1 MKISMRF
8 KYIKAC
14 LFLLLLLGK
23 ESLCLAQADFT
34 ISPPIIEMSLGRGG
48 TKIFSFEL
56 ANVNKEKSSEFKI
69 FALDLDVDRNGS
81 TDFLEAGKSKYSCSK
96 WIEMESKQIVIG
108 PGQTKKI
115 IGKLS
120 VPGSV
125 SSGGYY
131 STVVCELATEKSTQ
145 VKTGAVITWRI
156 AALMKVTVLGG
167 RLEKKAV
174 LEDFFQ
180 RTLFEEKEKKNGL
193 TFVAALRNEGNIHL
207 KTEGKLTIL
216 TADRKRKGEVDFDV
230 GTGTVLPEH
239 TRDFAAVYDK
249 FLPEGDY
256 IARAAFRYGGMS
268 SLEKEIPFTIKV
280 GVASGQENE
289 VVISSLKLVPEEI
302 KLKIPQGGFRTAGF
316 TIQNQRMDNLRIQ
329 MWLEPQAGIENWF
342 QLESPEVKL
351 EAGKE
356 TKVMLKI
363 NIPQGTKEGMYTTKI
378 NLCPFL
384 TTEQGREEKIEPV
397 NLKVTIEIP
406 KF

>member
-1 MKISMRF
+1 MRF
-8 KYIKAC
+8 KYYIYKFFFLL
-14 LFLLLLLGK
+14 LFLLGK
-23 ESLCLAQADFT
+23 NQLCLAQADFT
-34 ISPPIIEMSLGRGG
+34 ISPPIIELSLGRGG
-48 TKIFSFEL
+48 TKVFSFEL
-56 ANVNKEKSSEFKI
+56 ANVNKERSSEFKV
-69 FALDLDVDRNGS
+69 FALDLEVDRNGN

-96 WIEMESKQIVIG
+96 WVEMESKQIIIG

-115 IGKLS
+115 VGKLS

-131 STVVCELATEKSTQ
+131 SAVVCELVTEKSGQ
-145 VKTGAVITWRI
+145 VKTGTTITWRI
-156 AALMKVTVLGG
+156 AALLKVSVLGG

-174 LEDFFQ
+174 LEDFSQ
-180 RTLFEEKEKKNGL
+180 RALFEGKEKSNGL
-193 TFVAALRNEGNIHL
+193 TFVAALRNEGNIHI
-207 KTEGKLTIL
+207 KAEGKLTIL
-216 TADRKRKGEVDFDV
+216 TADRKRKGEVNFDV

-239 TRDFAAVYDK
+239 TRDFAAAYDR

-268 SLEKEIPFTIKV
+268 TLEKEIPFTIKV
-280 GVASGQENE
+280 GVAGGQGNE

-329 MWLEPQAGIENWF
+329 MWVEPQQGIENWF
-342 QLESPEVKL
+342 QLESPEVKV

-363 NIPQGTKEGMYTTKI
+363 NIPQGTKEGMYTLKI

-384 TTEQGREEKIEPV
+384 ISEQGGEEKIEPV

>member
-1 MKISMRF
+1 MRF
-8 KYIKAC
+8 KYIRVF

-23 ESLCLAQADFT
+23 NALCLAQADFT
-34 ISPPIIEMSLGRGG
+34 ISPPIIEMSVGRGG
-48 TKIFSFEL
+48 TKVFSFEL
-56 ANVNKEKSSEFKI
+56 ANVNKEKSAEFKI
-69 FALDLDVDRNGS
+69 FALDLEVDRNGS
-81 TDFLEAGKSKYSCSK
+81 TDFLDAGKSKYSCSR
-96 WIEMESKQIVIG
+96 WVEVESKQLVVG

-115 IGKLS
+115 VGKLS

-131 STVVCELATEKSTQ
+131 SAIVCELVSKESAKAQIGTT
-145 VKTGAVITWRI
+145 ITWRI

-174 LEDFFQ
+174 LEDFSQ
-180 RTLFEEKEKKNGL
+180 RTLFEEKEKKDGL
-193 TFVAALRNEGNIHL
+193 TFVAALRNEGNIHIT
-207 KTEGKLTIL
+207 TEGKLTIL
-216 TADRKRKGEVDFDV
+216 TADRKRKGEVDFDA

-239 TRDFAAVYDK
+239 TRDFTAVYDK

-280 GVASGQENE
+280 GISGGQGNE

-316 TIQNQRMDNLRIQ
+316 TIQNQRMDNLRVQ
-329 MWLEPQAGIENWF
+329 MWLEPQQGIENWF

-356 TKVMLKI
+356 TKVMFKI
-363 NIPQGTKEGMYTTKI
+363 NIPQVTKEGIYTATI
-378 NLCPFL
+378 NLLPFL
-384 TTEQGREEKIEPV
+384 ISEQGGEEKIESV